1 MKDLKEVA
9 EMTEGGNFWSN
20 VAGVEKKLRGIFPKT
35 PLKKSKFLS
44 EKFGARIFLKREDLT
59 PVRSYKIRGAFHF
72 FSSFLGRASD
82 VDSIKFIGASAGNH
96 AQGFAFCCA
105 RFRVA
110 GKIFMPRTTPEQ
122 KVEMTRIFGEKFL
135 EVELVGDTFDAAN
148 AAAHEYLEAQNKSG
162 KTKNIFVPPFDHPRI
177 IEGQATVGAEIL
189 AQWNAKFGKI
199 DMIVLPVG
207 GGGISAG
214 ISEYFRKFSPKT
226 EIIPVEPAGAPSLK
240 MSLQAGKRVELE
252 KIDPFVDGAAVK
264 KIGKYNFEILKKNI
278 RHPVLLAPENR
289 ICEMMLDFLRREGV
303 IMEPAGALA
312 PDGLKSL
319 DRDKIAGK
327 NIVCLI
333 SGGNFDFE
341 RLPEIK
347 ERAMKNAGTKKYFL
361 LRLPQR
367 PGALREFLGFLGPDD
382 DIARFEY
389 LKKSAK
395 TFGSVLLGIET
406 SDSKNFERLEKKMN
420 QSDFGFLEVS
430 ENEILADF
438 LV

>member
-1 MKDLKEVA
+1 
-9 EMTEGGNFWSN
+9 
-20 VAGVEKKLRGIFPKT
+20 
-35 PLKKSKFLS
+35 
-44 EKFGARIFLKREDLT
+44 
-59 PVRSYKIRGAFHF
+59 
-72 FSSFLGRASD
+72 
-82 VDSIKFIGASAGNH
+82 
-96 AQGFAFCCA
+96 
-105 RFRVA
+105 
-110 GKIFMPRTTPEQ
+110 
-122 KVEMTRIFGEKFL
+122 
-135 EVELVGDTFDAAN
+135 
-148 AAAHEYLEAQNKSG
+148 
-162 KTKNIFVPPFDHPRI
+162 
-177 IEGQATVGAEIL
+177 
-189 AQWNAKFGKI
+189 
-199 DMIVLPVG
+199 
-207 GGGISAG
+207 
-214 ISEYFRKFSPKT
+214 
-226 EIIPVEPAGAPSLK
+226 

-289 ICEMMLDFLRREGV
+289 ICETMLDFLRREGV